1 VAAATA
7 KARSVQ
13 GVIDKLQQE
22 QARVLR
28 LRARREEPALLEI
41 WEEATRILPAHT
53 WLSEL
58 RLAETAEGR
67 QVVMTGF
74 SAAAASLVA
83 LLDASAVFTEASLV
97 GPIAVDPA
105 EGKERFIIQAKL
117 KPPASSKTALR

>member
-1 VAAATA
+1 
-7 KARSVQ
+7 
-13 GVIDKLQQE
+13 
-22 QARVLR
+22 
-28 LRARREEPALLEI
+28 
-41 WEEATRILPAHT
+41 
-53 WLSEL
+53 
-58 RLAETAEGR
+58 
-67 QVVMTGF
+67 MTGF